1 MAKPRD
7 YEEAIQRLDWGGL
20 RSLWDSIG
28 RRETPGWED
37 GKALE
42 YLVLRTFQLDGARVR
57 WPYRVEIDPEGET
70 VEQIDGAVHWGSLSC
85 LLRH

>member
-1 MAKPRD
+1 MSKPGD

-28 RRETPGWED
+28 RDKTPGWED

-42 YLVLRTFQLDGARVR
+42 YLVLRNLPAR
-57 WPYRVEIDPEGET
+57 
-70 VEQIDGAVHWGSLSC
+70 WGTGPMAIPRGDRSGG
-85 LLRH
+85 